1 MTPSGQITS
10 STRPRERAVHQI
22 AAAAHENPYLRDS
35 FGWKQKLARV
45 LWQAVYLLLYRPSPR
60 PMHAWRSMLL
70 RLFGATMGPGCH
82 FYPSGKVW
90 APWNLICE
98 ECCTLA
104 DQAEIYNP
112 SLVYLESHCIV
123 SQQAYICG
131 ATHDYSHPDFPMISY
146 SMRLGAY
153 SWICARASV
162 SPGVHVGEGAVLG
175 LGSVAGSDLE
185 PWTVYS
191 GVPAVRVK
199 ARTRNAASREDD

>member
-1 MTPSGQITS
+1 MSSPARRRQHTVHNITASAEDSPYHRPSFS
-10 STRPRERAVHQI
+10 LKDRLVR
-22 AAAAHENPYLRDS
+22 L
-35 FGWKQKLARV
+35 
-45 LWQAVYLLLYRPSPR
+45 LWQLVYLLLYRISPR

-70 RLFGATMGPGCH
+70 RLFGARMGPGCH
-82 FYPSGKVW
+82 FYPSGRIW

-98 ECCTLA
+98 DCCTLA

-112 SLVYLESHCIV
+112 STIYLESHCIV

-131 ATHDYSHPDFPMISY
+131 ATHDYNNPDFPMISY

-162 SPGVHVGEGAVLG
+162 SPGVLVGEGAVLG
-175 LGSVAGSDLE
+175 LGAVAHEDLE

-191 GVPAVRVK
+191 GTPAVKVK
-199 ARTRNAASREDD
+199 MRERNISIDRENV